1 MAGHGCLRKSD
12 LKHSSPVGSGS
23 LPKDERDRN
32 RIKADCSPP
41 RRLVAVAMEF
51 AVVET
56 ADRDCVF
63 VADLASKRPR
73 LGEAN
78 VMGFRGRSAAHNAR
92 LGSDELAVL
101 LVAQANGFGGEP
113 PATCEHGP

>member
-1 MAGHGCLRKSD
+1 
-12 LKHSSPVGSGS
+12 
-23 LPKDERDRN
+23 
-32 RIKADCSPP
+32 
-41 RRLVAVAMEF
+41 MEF

-78 VMGFRGRSAAHNAR
+78 MMR
-92 LGSDELAVL
+92 LGRPPATNNTRLCGDELAVL
-101 LVAQANGFGGEP
+101 LVA
-113 PATCEHGP
+113 